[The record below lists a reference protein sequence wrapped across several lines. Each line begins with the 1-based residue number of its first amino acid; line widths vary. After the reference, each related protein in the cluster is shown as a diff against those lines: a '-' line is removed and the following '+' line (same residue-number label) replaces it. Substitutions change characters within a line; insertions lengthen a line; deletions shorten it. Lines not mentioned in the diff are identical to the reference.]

1 MQLPSS
7 VTPRVRPMPESD
19 DDCDDFDDNVF
30 DERFVQMVRARSKTS
45 FLETSQTRRG
55 REPPERGAHA
65 SNAVFY
71 GNQSSHNS
79 VNRFIRVYYST
90 LF

>member
-55 REPPERGAHA
+55 VSHPRG
-65 SNAVFY
+65 
-71 GNQSSHNS
+71 
-79 VNRFIRVYYST
+79 ST
-90 LF
+90 RIQRCILRKLEQPQ